1 MNDRLDENEKDW
13 KKAREDGVRSSRPE
27 TDRIMKRRR
36 LLVQEELKEG
46 SGLALSIQ
54 KALSYEEGSSLFQ
67 KCGELTRK
75 FSYDVIS
82 SLVFGV
88 WCLVFGVVTR
98 HHCFVSQESIMRG
111 S

>member
-36 LLVQEELKEG
+36 LLVQEKLKEG

-54 KALSYEEGSSLFQ
+54 KAISYDEGS
-67 KCGELTRK
+67 
-75 FSYDVIS
+75 
-82 SLVFGV
+82 
-88 WCLVFGVVTR
+88 
-98 HHCFVSQESIMRG
+98 
-111 S
+111 